1 MNKQSSSNTDTQALV
16 SSGSSASLAASAF
29 TPAELRKL
37 AKEIVASGVLGRSKK
52 YAALLDFLVECSIE
66 SKSPKEIELAISV
79 LGKNENFDVSSDAS
93 VRVYVH
99 QLRKK
104 LDSYYRD
111 FDKTSAYRIIIPKG
125 QYTVAAIRHSSGQ
138 RVVAGKIWSF
148 AEPFQIKALLVA
160 VVILLSANLVY
171 LVGSDSDVEPDRL
184 DSVASHA
191 IWKSVLEDQ
200 HPIMLVMGDYY
211 IFGELNAN
219 GNIARMVR
227 EFDVNSRSDL
237 EDLQFQDIELA
248 ESYLDLDLS
257 YMPEGSAYALAR
269 IVPIL
274 RSSNKTVNITMMSDL
289 SAADIR
295 DNHIVYIGY
304 ISALEKLTQ
313 MTFASSGLQIGRSY
327 DELIDK
333 ESLSFFTSDAGLPED
348 GEQFRDYGMFSTY
361 PASSETQVVMIAG
374 MRDAGL
380 MHTAKALSETQ
391 MLDDL
396 VVAIDDDTDEAVAS
410 FEALFEV
417 YGVDRLNFEAN
428 LVYVNSLDASAIWSH
443 QSRL

>member
-1 MNKQSSSNTDTQALV
+1 MNQNPASQAPETPASSV
-16 SSGSSASLAASAF
+16 F
-29 TPAELRKL
+29 TPVQLRAL
-37 AKEIVASGVLGRSKK
+37 AREIVASGVLGRSKK
-52 YAALLDFLVECSIE
+52 YGALLEFLVECSIE
-66 SKSPKEIELAISV
+66 SKSPKEIELAVSV
-79 LGKNENFDVSSDAS
+79 LGKNESFDVSSDSS

-104 LDSYYRD
+104 LDNYYRD
-111 FDKTSAYRIIIPKG
+111 FDKTSAHRIIIPKG
-125 QYTVAAIRHSSGQ
+125 QYTVAATSHSSLHKTGG
-138 RVVAGKIWSF
+138 GKTWSI
-148 AEPFQIKALLVA
+148 AEPFQIKGLLIA
-160 VVILLSANLVY
+160 AVILLAANLIY
-171 LVGSDSDVEPDRL
+171 LVKSNSRTEPDRL
-184 DSVASHA
+184 NSVASHA

-227 EFDVNSRSDL
+227 EFNVNSSSDL
-237 EDLQFQDIELA
+237 EDLQLKDIEQA
-248 ESYLDLDLS
+248 ENYLDLDLS

-274 RSSNKTVNITMMSDL
+274 QASNKTVNITMMSDL
-289 SAADIR
+289 STADIR

-304 ISALEKLTQ
+304 ISALEKLKQ

-333 ESLSFFTSDAGLPED
+333 ESLRFFTSDAGLPEE

-361 PASSETQVVMIAG
+361 PASSETQVLMIAG

-391 MLDDL
+391 SLDDL

-417 YGVDRLNFEAN
+417 YGLDRLNFEAN
-428 LVYVNSLDASAIWSH
+428 LVYANSLDASAIWSQ
-443 QSRL
+443 QSKL

>member
-1 MNKQSSSNTDTQALV
+1 MNQKSSTLNTEKPA
-16 SSGSSASLAASAF
+16 SAAF
-29 TPAELRKL
+29 TPAQLRVL
-37 AKEIVASGVLGRSKK
+37 AAQIVASGVLGRSKK
-52 YAALLDFLVECSIE
+52 YAALLDFLVESSIE

-79 LGKNENFDVSSDAS
+79 LGKNESFDVSSDAS

-104 LDSYYRD
+104 LDIYYRD
-111 FDKTSAYRIIIPKG
+111 FDKSAAYRIIIPKG
-125 QYTVAAIRHSSGQ
+125 QYTVAAIGYSSPS
-138 RVVAGKIWSF
+138 RIATGKIWSF
-148 AEPFQIKALLVA
+148 AELFKIKALLITA
-160 VVILLSANLVY
+160 VILLSANLIY
-171 LVGSDSDVEPDRL
+171 LIGSNSDIEPDRL
-184 DSVASHA
+184 DSVSSHA
-191 IWKSVLEDQ
+191 IWRSVLEDQ

-219 GNIARMVR
+219 GNVARMVR
-227 EFDVNSRSDL
+227 EFNVNSRSDL
-237 EDLQFQDIELA
+237 ENLQFQDIELA
-248 ESYLDLDLS
+248 ENYLDLDLS

-327 DELIDK
+327 DELVDK
-333 ESLSFFTSDAGLPED
+333 QSLQFFTSDAGLPED

-391 MLDDL
+391 FLDDL

-428 LVYVNSLDASAIWSH
+428 LVYVNSLDVSAIWSH
-443 QSRL
+443 HSGL